1 MKINLKKLGEH
12 EIILP
17 KSVAISLDFVSIWG
31 SDLNRAQLGR
41 LCAGAIAVA
50 VDHAKCLPAYPIHTG
65 DPIKF
70 GFKVM
75 ERLLEAGCT
84 PADIY
89 DIGTQILLE
98 MVKIIPSEEQ
108 VENQTNFS

>member
-1 MKINLKKLGEH
+1 
-12 EIILP
+12 
-17 KSVAISLDFVSIWG
+17 
-31 SDLNRAQLGR
+31 
-41 LCAGAIAVA
+41 
-50 VDHAKCLPAYPIHTG
+50 
-65 DPIKF
+65 
-70 GFKVM
+70 M